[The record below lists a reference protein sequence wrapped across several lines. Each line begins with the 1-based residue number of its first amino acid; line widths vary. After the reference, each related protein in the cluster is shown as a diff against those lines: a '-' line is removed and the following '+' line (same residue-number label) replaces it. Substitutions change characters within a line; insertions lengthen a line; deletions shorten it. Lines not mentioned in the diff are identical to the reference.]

1 MSSALYRKEMKGSA
15 KLLVIFAAVLS
26 LYICMIISMYDP
38 KMAQALEQFEQMM
51 PNLMAA
57 VGMTGDNTT
66 LAGFM
71 GSYLY
76 GMILLVF
83 PMVYSILR
91 ANGLVAKYVESGSM
105 AVLLAAPVKR
115 AAVVRTQLVVLL
127 SGIFLLL
134 GYCTV
139 LEWAAAQLM
148 FPGELAL
155 GALLRLNVGLLC
167 LQIFIG
173 AVCFFF
179 SCLFNETRLS
189 LAFGA
194 GIPVFM
200 YLLQMLA
207 NMGGKL
213 EWMKYLTFFTL
224 FWPEGLADGLQ
235 KAWLGTLALL
245 CAGIALAF
253 AGITVFKQKDLPL

>member
-51 PNLMAA
+51 PNLMEA

-115 AAVVRTQLVVLL
+115 AAVVRR
-127 SGIFLLL
+127 
-134 GYCTV
+134 
-139 LEWAAAQLM
+139 EEKE
-148 FPGELAL
+148 GEA
-155 GALLRLNVGLLC
+155 
-167 LQIFIG
+167 
-173 AVCFFF
+173 
-179 SCLFNETRLS
+179 
-189 LAFGA
+189 
-194 GIPVFM
+194 
-200 YLLQMLA
+200 
-207 NMGGKL
+207 
-213 EWMKYLTFFTL
+213 
-224 FWPEGLADGLQ
+224 
-235 KAWLGTLALL
+235 
-245 CAGIALAF
+245 
-253 AGITVFKQKDLPL
+253 